1 MTAGGQAAS
10 FVRDGEGGG
19 SWGNRG
25 SPTFADVVS
34 SAVIRRAA
42 MVKMVV
48 IAALA
53 ALVATLVAVL
63 IRWLPESASEEMDR
77 ITFVYWFATIIC
89 IGIFALVAAVII
101 EAVWAFRV
109 QPDDDTDGPPIHGNT
124 RLEIA
129 WTIVPAILVIAIG
142 VVSAVVLSKNADA
155 GSNPLHVK
163 VFAQQFAWK
172 FEYPGKVMSDEL
184 VMPLHRNVK
193 FEMQSA
199 DVIHSLWIPQMGQKQ
214 DVVPGITTE
223 IVITPTRTGSFTLIC
238 TELCGLGHS
247 TMRAPVRVLP
257 ASAFDEW
264 LRRQR
269 QDSGTTTG
277 SGAAGGGAAGGGAAG
292 GTVERGSETFAQAGC
307 GGCHALA
314 KAGTDAQIGPPLDDL
329 AAAAEEAGMPVG
341 EFVRQSIVDPDAV
354 ITPDYQ
360 PGVMPKDFGES
371 LSPDEL
377 DALVAYVSGEGS

>member
-1 MTAGGQAAS
+1 M
-10 FVRDGEGGG
+10 RDGEGG

-223 IVITPTRTGSFTLIC
+223 IVITPTRTGTFTLIC
-238 TELCGLGHS
+238 TELCGLGHA
-247 TMRAPVRVLP
+247 TMRAPVRVLDQP
-257 ASAFDEW
+257 AFQAWLAKQRSA
-264 LRRQR
+264 
-269 QDSGTTTG
+269 GGAGGAT
-277 SGAAGGGAAGGGAAG
+277 SGAAGGRTGGATSDTSALG
-292 GTVERGSETFAQAGC
+292 KTTFASAGC
-307 GGCHALA
+307 GGCHTFTP
-314 KAGTDAQIGPPLDDL
+314 AGTDAQVGPDLDNL
-329 AAAAEEAGMPVG
+329 AADAKAAGEPVADY
-341 EFVRQSIVDPDAV
+341 VRQSIVDPNAV
-354 ITPDYQ
+354 IAKGYQ
-360 PGVMPKDFGES
+360 PNVMPPTFGDT
-371 LSPDEL
+371 LKPDEL
-377 DALVAYVSGEGS
+377 DALVAYLSGKGAS